1 MLCRYATGSA
11 CLNTLV
17 LNISWGR
24 RFSREFSAHGL
35 QESCWRRSRAGGLGH
50 HWWFQHI
57 NNSYSEVE
65 TWWNQ
70 YLIHK
75 LYMYHIYIYI
85 IMYIYMC
92 IYICVYILQY
102 VDNQIYIIQMC
113 LCLYLDFFRGHN
125 LQLKGM
131 EPFQPKRPCDISD
144 FVHARLQEKQPSE
157 ARLRAAGSA
166 TAGGCK
172 FPWDDG
178 KI

>member
-1 MLCRYATGSA
+1 MPSRYATGSA
-11 CLNTLV
+11 CLNTFV

-35 QESCWRRSRAGGLGH
+35 QESCWRRSRAGGLDH
-50 HWWFQHI
+50 HWWFQHT

-75 LYMYHIYIYI
+75 LYMYHIYIYN
-85 IMYIYMC
+85 MYTYIYTC
-92 IYICVYILQY
+92 ILQY

-113 LCLYLDFFRGHN
+113 LCLYLEFFRGHN

-131 EPFQPKRPCDISD
+131 EPSQPKRPCDISD
-144 FVHARLQEKQPSE
+144 FVRARLQEKQPSE